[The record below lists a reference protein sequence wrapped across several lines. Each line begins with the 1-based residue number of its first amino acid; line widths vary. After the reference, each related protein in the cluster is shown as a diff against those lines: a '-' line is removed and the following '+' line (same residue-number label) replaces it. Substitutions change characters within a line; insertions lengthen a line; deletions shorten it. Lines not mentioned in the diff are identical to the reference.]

1 MTVERSTR
9 GLLTNTPLDPA
20 RVPELRQRI
29 ADHILSWR
37 QFADALEE
45 AAKKPGGRD
54 AKPTQANI
62 VLDLKRAFAHVRRQT
77 DRVDAYLMRIEHD
90 FAKGRAPNLT
100 AIHVLLEA
108 ALLLTTYVHQ
118 LTIIDNEPAI
128 GSTLKKVQALKNSQ
142 SGRSEQSNQNR
153 QSWQAQADEIWRT
166 HPGLKKLDVAKKIAG
181 TIRPRRSIPSGVV
194 SIRAKSRG
202 HTVSC

>member
-9 GLLTNTPLDPA
+9 GLLTNTPLDPT

-37 QFADALEE
+37 QFAGALEE

-62 VLDLKRAFAHVRRQT
+62 VLDLKRASAHVRRQT
-77 DRVDAYLMRIEHD
+77 DRVETRLKLIEREY
-90 FAKGRAPNLT
+90 AKGRAPNLT
-100 AIHVLLEA
+100 AILLLLEA

-118 LTIIDNEPAI
+118 LTIIDNETAI
-128 GSTLKKVQALKNSQ
+128 GSMLKKVQALKNSQ
-142 SGRSEQSNQNR
+142 SGRSDQSNENR
-153 QSWQAQADEIWRT
+153 RSWQAQADEIWRA
-166 HPGLKKLDVAKKIAG
+166 HPNLKKLAVAKKIAKDDPTMKAN
-181 TIRPRRSIPSGVV
+181 TIRRRINRSQ
-194 SIRAKSRG
+194 K
-202 HTVSC
+202 